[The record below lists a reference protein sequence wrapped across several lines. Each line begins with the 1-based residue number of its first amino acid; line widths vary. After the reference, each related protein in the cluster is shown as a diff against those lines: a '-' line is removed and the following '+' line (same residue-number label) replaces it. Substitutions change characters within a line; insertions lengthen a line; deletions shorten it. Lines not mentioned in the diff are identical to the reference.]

1 MADGREGTSLESA
14 GEQAPG
20 TGVLPGATGGVA
32 AFFSEV
38 SRGVLG
44 SAPGQSLVAHLAQGD
59 SLQLSGLHGSAYPL
73 LVASLAVHTE
83 QVQMVVASDHEL
95 ATYLYSDLQALL
107 PPSAVLFF
115 PSSYRQGFVKAK
127 RVSGNIIARCGLE
140 AYRRASGARGALRVV
155 VSYPQALAE
164 PVPSASALAKRVV
177 TIAVGQEYTQE
188 FLIELLHDVG
198 FTLVGLVQA
207 PGQFAHRGA
216 IVDVFSYASNQPYRV
231 DFLGDQ
237 IDSIR
242 LFAVDTQLSI
252 EKVQQAMLIP
262 DLQASAAEASAG
274 SGEYLLDV
282 LPGRVPV
289 WARELKA
296 GLRDYSE
303 ALLRHADE
311 VPEPMLSL
319 EQLAIG
325 LSAHPLLEQGLEP
338 LGQHGVEV
346 AFSSAPQPPF
356 KKNFERLAAHIQQE
370 AAGGTHTYILTEQP
384 SQCARMQAILRDL
397 KLDVASYTV
406 LTLPLTAGFQ
416 WPALRVNV
424 YTDHQIF
431 DRYHAARV
439 PGLQPAQEVF
449 RVQDLQLLQPGD
461 YVVHADHGVG
471 IYEGLVREERHGVPC
486 EYVRLRYGEHD
497 TLLVSVHNLNRLS
510 KYRGAQGVQPTI
522 HRLGSGAWGRLKQRA
537 KSKVKDIARELI
549 KLYATRLEA
558 KGFAFS
564 PDGYLQEAL
573 ESSFIYED
581 TPDQLLATQAVK
593 RDMERPIPMDRLI
606 CADVGF
612 GKTEIAIRA
621 AFKAVCDGK
630 QVAVLVPT
638 TVLALQHYKTFS
650 ERLKEMPCTVDF
662 LSRLKTMAERRALE
676 ARLKSG
682 DLDIVIGTHALL
694 KESIEFKDLG
704 LLIVDEEQKFGVAA
718 KERLRTLKANVDTLT
733 LTATPI
739 PRTLQF
745 SLMGARDMSIINTPP
760 PNRYPIYT
768 QVAPYD
774 EELIA
779 RAVQYEVARKG
790 QVFFVNSTIAPLPR
804 LLAMLHR
811 QLPLLRCAVAHGQ
824 MKPSEIERVMLDF
837 IAGDYDVLL
846 STAIIE
852 SGLDIPNANTIII
865 NDAQHFG
872 LSDLHQLRG
881 RVGRTNRKAFCY
893 LLAPPLESL
902 TEEAKR
908 RIEAIEEFA
917 DLGSGFQISM
927 QDLDIRGAGNLL
939 GAEQSGFILDLGL
952 DTYHRVLDDAV
963 RELKQEEFADIFHEE
978 LAHEEFLPPDAC
990 QVETDQDVLLPMDF
1004 VNNATDRVQI
1014 YRQLD
1019 LLRDAEQLAR
1029 FEAALE
1035 DRFGGLPE
1043 PVKALLRIP
1052 PLRWQAARMAVERL
1066 QLKNQHLTL
1075 DFMAP
1080 SEAPFYKSAL
1090 FEGMMRQV
1098 AELGNRCKVVPLPD
1112 HLRLEVVRVR
1122 SIGEAQQLL
1131 ELLAAP
1137 AQ

>member
-1 MADGREGTSLESA
+1 MADGLEGTVVVSGPKRIG
-14 GEQAPG
+14 GEDVPSKEG
-20 TGVLPGATGGVA
+20 EEGVV
-32 AFFSEV
+32 FFSGL
-38 SRGVLG
+38 SSAILA
-44 SAPGQSLVAHLAQGD
+44 SAPGQLLTAHMAQGD
-59 SLQLSGLHGSAYPL
+59 SLLLQGLHGSAYPL
-73 LVASLAVHTE
+73 LVAACAAQSGRL
-83 QVQMVVASDHEL
+83 QVVVATDHEQ
-95 ATYLYSDLQALL
+95 AAYLYSDLQAVF
-107 PPSAVLFF
+107 PPEAVLFF

-127 RVSGNIIARCGLE
+127 RSNENIIARSGLVG
-140 AYRRASGARGALRVV
+140 YRKAAVGESALRVI

-164 PVPSASALAKRVV
+164 PVPSASEVSKRAF
-177 TIAVGQEYTQE
+177 TIAVGQECTQE
-188 FLIELLHDVG
+188 FLIEMLHDVG
-198 FTLVGLVQA
+198 FTLVDLVQA

-231 DFLGDQ
+231 DFLGDE

-252 EKVQQAMLIP
+252 EKVEQALLIP
-262 DLQASAAEASAG
+262 DLQASELGEEVG

-282 LPGRVPV
+282 LSAAVPV
-289 WARELKA
+289 WAQELKA
-296 GLRDYSE
+296 SMRDYAE
-303 ALLRHADE
+303 ALERHADE
-311 VPEPMLSL
+311 LPEPLLSYD
-319 EQLAIG
+319 QLAIG

-338 LGQHGVEV
+338 LGNHAVKV
-346 AFSSAPQPPF
+346 AFSTSPQPPF
-356 KKNFERLAAHIQQE
+356 KKNFELLTTHIQQDAE
-370 AAGGTHTYILTEQP
+370 RGVHTYILTEQT
-384 SQCARMQAILRDL
+384 SQCMRMQTIMQDL
-397 KLDVASYTV
+397 ELPKECYTV
-406 LTLPLTAGFQ
+406 LVLPLTLGFQ
-416 WPALRVNV
+416 WSDLRVNV

-439 PGLQPAQEVF
+439 RGLQPTQDLLHA
-449 RVQDLQLLQPGD
+449 QDLQQLQPGD
-461 YVVHADHGVG
+461 YVVHADHGIG
-471 IYEGLVREERHGVPC
+471 IYEGLVREQRDGVTY
-486 EYVRLRYGEHD
+486 EYVRLRYGDHD

-510 KYRGAQGVQPTI
+510 KYRGAEGVQPAI
-522 HRLGSGAWGRLKQRA
+522 HRLGSGAWARLKQRA
-537 KSKVKDIARELI
+537 KSKVKDIARDLI
-549 KLYATRLEA
+549 QLYAVRLQA
-558 KGFAFS
+558 RGFAFS
-564 PDGYLQEAL
+564 PDSYLQEAL
-573 ESSFIYED
+573 ESSFIYQD

-662 LSRLKTMAERRALE
+662 LSRLKTTGERRVLE
-676 ARLKSG
+676 GRLKSG
-682 DLDIVIGTHALL
+682 ELDIVVGTHALL
-694 KESIEFKDLG
+694 KEGIEFKDLG

-718 KERLRTLKANVDTLT
+718 KERLRKLKTNVDTLT

-745 SLMGARDMSIINTPP
+745 SLLGARDMSIINTPP

-768 QVAPYD
+768 QVSQYD

-790 QVFFVNSTIAPLPR
+790 QVFFVNSTIAPLSR

-865 NDAQHFG
+865 NEAQHFG

-893 LLAPPLESL
+893 LLTPPLESL

-908 RIEAIEEFA
+908 RIAAIEEFA
-917 DLGSGFQISM
+917 DLGSGLQISM

-939 GAEQSGFILDLGL
+939 GAEQSGFVLDLGL
-952 DTYHRVLDDAV
+952 ETYHRVLEDAV
-963 RELKQEEFADIFHEE
+963 RELKQEEFANIFQEE
-978 LAHEEFLPPDAC
+978 LSQAAFLAPDAC
-990 QVETDQDVLLPMDF
+990 QVETDQDVMLPADF
-1004 VNNATDRVQI
+1004 VNNAADRVQI

-1019 LLRDAEQLAR
+1019 MLRDAQQLAQ
-1029 FEAALE
+1029 FEATLE
-1035 DRFGGLPE
+1035 DRFGRLPE

-1052 PLRWQAARMAVERL
+1052 PLRWKAASLAVEKL
-1066 QLKNQHLTL
+1066 QFKNQHLTL
-1075 DFMAP
+1075 DFMSP
-1080 SEAPFYKSAL
+1080 PDAPFYKSRL
-1090 FEGMMRQV
+1090 FESMMLQV
-1098 AELGNRCKVVPLPD
+1098 AELGNRCKVVPLQD
-1112 HLRLEVVRVR
+1112 HLRLELVRVR
-1122 SIGEAQQLL
+1122 SIAEAQQLL
-1131 ELLAAP
+1131 ELLGTP
-1137 AQ
+1137 VQ